1 MQQLDEFWLNLT
13 LGMIGEII
21 DPADE
26 ITGDARALLPRQ
38 PPPNARGSAGARIVD
53 KSVNARCMY
62 RLELWFKRKD
72 QATADELLSAQISF
86 PAPRESR
93 LAQLSSPRVAR
104 RPDEDGARQ
113 LVDRLQMGVQAA
125 LRHGTIMR
133 HWAPL

>member
-1 MQQLDEFWLNLT
+1 MTRE
-13 LGMIGEII
+13 
-21 DPADE
+21 PSS
-26 ITGDARALLPRQ
+26 PRQ
-38 PPPNARGSAGARIVD
+38 PPPDARGSAGARIVD

-133 HWAPL
+133 HRAPL

>member
-1 MQQLDEFWLNLT
+1 MTRE
-13 LGMIGEII
+13 
-21 DPADE
+21 PSS
-26 ITGDARALLPRQ
+26 PRQ
-38 PPPNARGSAGARIVD
+38 PPPDARGSAGARIVD

-86 PAPRESR
+86 PAPRASR
-93 LAQLSSPRVAR
+93 SSYPPRVAR

-133 HWAPL
+133 HRVPI